1 MEREVIRI
9 LLDNHTLRI
18 DEVDQPDCPICICP
32 YGSLPS
38 SELPVKIPG
47 CGHIFG
53 RKCIAQWLGRHSNTC
68 PLCRAPVHVHVHVDE
83 SADARCLRI
92 YFARWRIHAERHRP
106 NSRSLFMRLSQYDR
120 SYWRLCEDIVSLIE
134 RRCARS
140 SQSEWGDIISYYD
153 IVEQG
158 TFYRLQYVINH
169 RGGYRTMMD
178 RLRGLLPY
186 RFVVDDVMADVRRDR
201 IVTFEATTMQIMDG
215 IIRVLGYDE
224 RISRA
229 HHNMYARLYPAGLYP
244 PRTEPDPS
252 DPELTRALGEI
263 HTVAAE
269 ERSDD
274 AEFDEAVADVHSS
287 IAALRASNTQ
297 LNETRGLSRLRLP
310 DAERFSLIEELQS
323 ATAELRSS
331 LEDLLLSNPYL
342 EPLNAELHSSTGG
355 PLPSNSETS
364 RSVASRGRPRAPNG
378 RFISVRSSNS
388 RG

>member
-1 MEREVIRI
+1 ERMEHPEAITMI
-9 LLDNHTLRI
+9 LDNHTLRI

-38 SELPVKIPG
+38 SELPVKIPE

-53 RKCIAQWLGRHSNTC
+53 RDCIAKWLGQHSNTC
-68 PLCRAPVHVHVHVDE
+68 PLCRAPAPLIHE
-83 SADARCLRI
+83 SADARILRI
-92 YFARWRIHAERHRP
+92 YFDMWEIVRVRHVAYG
-106 NSRSLFMRLSQYDR
+106 RSLFMRLSPSEP
-120 SYWRLCEDIVSLIE
+120 SYWRLCEAIVSLIE
-134 RRCARS
+134 ELCARS
-140 SQSEWGDIISYYD
+140 SRREWGDIISYYD

-178 RLRGLLPY
+178 QLRGLLPDPS
-186 RFVVDDVMADVRRDR
+186 VVDEVMAEVRRSR
-201 IVTFEATTMQIMDG
+201 IVTSEATPAQIGENED
-215 IIRVLGYDE
+215 RVLDYDE
-224 RISRA
+224 RITRA
-229 HHNMYARLYPAGLYP
+229 HATMYERLYPAAL
-244 PRTEPDPS
+244 TEPYDRDS
-252 DPELTRALGEI
+252 ELTQALAEI
-263 HTVAAE
+263 HRVAAE
-269 ERSDD
+269 ERSAD
-274 AEFDEAVADVHSS
+274 AAFDSAVADVHSS

-297 LNETRGLSRLRLP
+297 LNRTQGLSRLRLP

-323 ATAELRSS
+323 ASAELRSS

-342 EPLNAELHSSTGG
+342 EPW

-364 RSVASRGRPRAPNG
+364 QSVASRGRPRAPNG